1 MAALMLLNMND
12 PASIA
17 AWIRIRPREHWEQL
31 KTMVRLQP
39 KWRDA
44 AKAAQA
50 LLRDQPER

>member
-1 MAALMLLNMND
+1 MLLNMND